1 MESLWDDRRQRVIY
15 DRFCLASSL
24 WNPFVENCQKAYV
37 PGPYISIDEQLL
49 PCKAR
54 WRFIQYKPNKPDKFG
69 IKFWM
74 TVDAETKYLFNS
86 FPYLGKDENR
96 DTSVSLPKYVVT
108 KQMQPIFKR
117 GHNVTCDDLF
127 TRLDIALHLA
137 NQKCNMVGTVRQNR
151 RELPEAAKKKAA
163 AARNFP
169 VCIYSNSVKKQ
180 KSVVIMS
187 ALHPDVEIPS
197 DNNPNKKPETVLFYN
212 KTKAGVD
219 VVDQL
224 TRKYSVKAASR
235 RWPIHVFFNVI
246 DLALINSWILFRDIR
261 KSGVSSRKF
270 AQRVVEEPTG
280 TTPGDSAGKS
290 AVALRNPLETNEP
303 PEKSKKHVQ
312 PQNAVTEQWIRATLA
327 GVQFVVNA
335 P

>member
-117 GHNVTCDDLF
+117 GHNVTCDDFF

-151 RELPEAAKKKAA
+151 RELPEAAKKSSSSTKL
-163 AARNFP
+163 P
-169 VCIYSNSVKKQ
+169 CLHLLKQ
-180 KSVVIMS
+180 CK
-187 ALHPDVEIPS
+187 
-197 DNNPNKKPETVLFYN
+197 
-212 KTKAGVD
+212 KTKVG
-219 VVDQL
+219 
-224 TRKYSVKAASR
+224 S
-235 RWPIHVFFNVI
+235 N
-246 DLALINSWILFRDIR
+246 
-261 KSGVSSRKF
+261 
-270 AQRVVEEPTG
+270 
-280 TTPGDSAGKS
+280 
-290 AVALRNPLETNEP
+290 NE
-303 PEKSKKHVQ
+303 
-312 PQNAVTEQWIRATLA
+312 RATS
-327 GVQFVVNA
+327 
-335 P
+335 